1 MSQHARPH
9 METHNRAKGHSAV
22 AGAAYRLG
30 LKLYDRQA
38 GVWHDYRKR
47 ALGEEIVRALTVAP
61 EGAPEWATDPDEL
74 WNRAEATEKR
84 KDAQVARDFRI
95 PVPFGLSDQQAGDL
109 AEDMARFI
117 AKELHTAVS
126 MGLHRD
132 AAVDAFGKVKP
143 NDKQGFHAHLYF
155 PTRRLE
161 QMEGEGGASAWGL
174 GAKLTMLSNRN
185 TSGIFVERLNA
196 HWAVLAN
203 RYTEANGL
211 TADYDHRSYARMGL
225 PILPQPKLGQAA
237 TAMERRG
244 FFTRKGDAARDII
257 IIASEVYKAAH
268 AIVLEAQR
276 EQAVADVQREATK
289 ALPNEVPSA
298 PPAAIP
304 IDTNAS
310 LVARFRTAIG
320 PGATDDERVRHQEA
334 LSWVRVIQ
342 TALRVLERIAQTL
355 LGFAKERERERA
367 AMMDVEHHID
377 ASRSMRA
384 DAHHRLKVWE
394 ADHPWRMAAA
404 KAMNGDEGGMPA
416 AWRRLKD
423 EARMHH
429 DEVQALKAAMR
440 GHRVALDALAE
451 QAAPV
456 LAQREIQEGRVRRAV
471 SELGALDA
479 GLPGRLVAVCREGER
494 ARIAPM
500 VSEPSPGDPAKAGEE
515 PMPQHRPKPSFQ
527 RLLG

>member
-74 WNRAEATEKR
+74 WNRAEAMEKR

-109 AEDMARFI
+109 AEEMARFI

-132 AAVDAFGKVKP
+132 AAVDALGQVKADEKV
-143 NDKQGFHAHLYF
+143 GFHAHLYF

-161 QMEGEGGASAWGL
+161 QLEGEGGTSVWGL
-174 GAKLTMLSNRN
+174 GAKLAMLSNRN
-185 TSGIFVERLNA
+185 TSGVFVERLNE
-196 HWAVLAN
+196 HWAELAN

-211 TADYDHRSYARMGL
+211 TADYDHRSYIRMGL
-225 PILPQPKLGQAA
+225 PLLPQPKLGQAA

-244 FFTRKGDAARDII
+244 FFTRKGDAARDI

-298 PPAAIP
+298 PPTAIP
-304 IDTNAS
+304 IDANAS
-310 LVARFRTAIG
+310 LVARFRTTIG
-320 PGATDDERVRHQEA
+320 PGTTDEERTRHQEA

-355 LGFAKERERERA
+355 LGFAKDRERERA
-367 AMMDVEHHID
+367 AMMEVEYQVD
-377 ASRSMRA
+377 GSRAQRA
-384 DAHHRLKVWE
+384 DAHRRLKAWE
-394 ADHPWRMAAA
+394 ADHPWRMSVA
-404 KAMNGDEGGMPA
+404 KAMGGDANGMPE
-416 AWRRLKD
+416 AWRRLKA
-423 EARMHH
+423 EARTHH
-429 DEVQALKAAMR
+429 DEVQTLKAAMR
-440 GHRVALDALAE
+440 GHQVALDALAE
-451 QAAPV
+451 REVPV

-471 SELGALDA
+471 SELGALDV
-479 GLPGRLVAVCREGER
+479 GFPERLAAVCREAER
-494 ARIAPM
+494 ASIEKVAAPVIASLPDAS
-500 VSEPSPGDPAKAGEE
+500 VDAAPSANMQPTIRGVL
-515 PMPQHRPKPSFQ
+515 
-527 RLLG
+527 RL

>member
-9 METHNRAKGHSAV
+9 IETHTRGKGHSAV

-47 ALGEEIVRALTVAP
+47 QLGEEIVRTLTVAP
-61 EGAPEWATDPDEL
+61 EGATDPDEL

-109 AEDMARFI
+109 AEEMARFI
-117 AKELHTAVS
+117 ARELHTSVS

-132 AAVDAFGKVKP
+132 AAVDALGQVKADEKV
-143 NDKQGFHAHLYF
+143 GFHAHLYF

-161 QMEGEGGASAWGL
+161 QMEGEGGGSAWGL
-174 GAKLTMLSNRN
+174 GAKLTMLSNRS
-185 TSGIFVERLNA
+185 TSGMFVERLNQ
-196 HWAVLAN
+196 HWAELAN
-203 RYTEANGL
+203 QYTAANGL
-211 TADYDHRSYARMGL
+211 TANYDHRSYARIGL

-257 IIASEVYKAAH
+257 IASEVYKAAH

-276 EQAVADVQREATK
+276 EQAVADVQREASTSSPSE
-289 ALPNEVPSA
+289 ALSA
-298 PPAAIP
+298 PPAAISV
-304 IDTNAS
+304 DMNAS
-310 LVARFRTAIG
+310 LVARFRSAIG
-320 PGATDDERVRHQEA
+320 PGATDEERTRHHEA

-342 TALRVLERIAQTL
+342 TALRVLERITQTL
-355 LGFAKERERERA
+355 LGFAKDRERERA
-367 AMMDVEHHID
+367 AMMDVEYQAD
-377 ASRSMRA
+377 ACRMQRA
-384 DAHHRLKVWE
+384 DAHRRLKVWE
-394 ADHPWRMAAA
+394 SDHPWRMTVA
-404 KAMNGDEGGMPA
+404 KAMNGDESGMPA
-416 AWRRLKD
+416 AWRRLKA
-423 EARMHH
+423 EARMYH

-440 GHRVALDALAE
+440 GHRLALGALAE
-451 QAAPV
+451 QEAPV

-479 GLPGRLVAVCREGER
+479 GFPERLVGVCREGER
-494 ARIAPM
+494 VSIEKVAAP
-500 VSEPSPGDPAKAGEE
+500 VITSLSEESVDAAPAANMQPAIRGVL
-515 PMPQHRPKPSFQ
+515 
-527 RLLG
+527 RL